1 MKEIALT
8 NGGVTLV
15 DDEDFERLS
24 QHHWSRHAKGYVIR
38 YASRTV
44 MVWMHREIM
53 GLPRGD
59 KRCVDHI
66 NGAKADNQRS
76 NLRVCTRSQNNMNRA
91 MQGNNKSGFK
101 GVYWCRREEKWL
113 AKVRVDGKRITV
125 GAFDTAESASEAYKA
140 AATQYYGEFAC
151 FSR

>member
-1 MKEIALT
+1 
-8 NGGVTLV
+8 
-15 DDEDFERLS
+15 
-24 QHHWSRHAKGYVIR
+24 
-38 YASRTV
+38 
-44 MVWMHREIM
+44 M